1 MHLQVPWTINHGP
14 WTNNNMNEAEKDPQR
29 HIIIKGARVH
39 NLKNMDVAIPKNKL
53 VVVTGMSGSG
63 KSSLAFDTLYA
74 EGQRRYVESLSSYA
88 RQFLGRM
95 NKPDVDYI
103 KGIAPAIAIE
113 QKVITSNPRSTVGTS
128 TEIYDYLK
136 LLFSRIGKTISPVS
150 GGIVKKDSVTDVINF
165 IMTLPDE
172 TQVTVLCPL
181 YPHNNRSLKE
191 ELAVLMQK
199 GFVRVEFKGKLS
211 KIESLLEDMSI
222 VDDGS
227 WLVEELKVEGEKPKA
242 ESKKVKGKSA
252 KKKAESEETEVQLG
266 TNGLQ
271 LTTYNSQQ
279 TVRIVIDRIS
289 KNEEDE
295 TLSRLGDSI
304 QTAFFEGKGDCYV
317 RFTQPDP
324 DNEQERFFCDRF
336 ELDGIRFEEPTPN
349 FFSFNNPY
357 GACKRCEGY
366 GKVIGI
372 DADLVIPDKSKS
384 VYEGAIAPWRG
395 EKMREWND
403 KLIKNALK
411 FDFPIHRQYNQLTE
425 KQQQLLWT
433 GNSYFQG
440 LDAFFKE
447 IEEQTYKIQY
457 RVMLSRYRGKTTC
470 PDCKGSRLRQD
481 ASYVKINGKSITDV
495 VLMPLDKALEFFK
508 NIELNETDAKV
519 GKRLLMEITNRLLF
533 LNDVGLRYLTL
544 NRLSNTLSGGESQR
558 INLATSLGSSLVGS
572 IYVLDEP
579 SIGLHPRDTQRL
591 ISVLKSLRDVGNTV
605 LVVEHEEEIMKA
617 ADHIID
623 IGPEAGTHGGNLMFS
638 GTYDE
643 IIKDDNSL
651 TGRYLSGKEKIAIP
665 TSRRKWNDFIEIKGA
680 RENNLKHVNAK
691 FPLGVLTVVTGVSGS
706 GKTSLVKRVLAPVLQ
721 KTLGSYNGEQ
731 TGSFDSIE
739 GDYQKIEQVE
749 LVDQNPIGRSSR
761 SNPVTY
767 VKAWDEIR
775 NLFAEQPISKAAGLK
790 PSAFYFNVEGG
801 RCDVCQGEGEV
812 KIEMQFMADIFLTC
826 EACGGK
832 RFKQHILDVTYHDKN
847 VSEVLGMTI
856 EEALEFF
863 NKEAKIITKIKP
875 LMDVGLGYVQLGQ
888 SSNTLSGGEAQR
900 IKLASFLVKGNNT
913 HKTLFIFDEPTT
925 GLHFADIKK
934 LLKSFDALLDQG
946 NTIIVIEHNM
956 DVIKCADWVIDI
968 GPEGGDYGG
977 KVVFEGLPENLI
989 KEKDSYTGKFL
1000 KERF

>member
-1 MHLQVPWTINHGP
+1 MIE
-14 WTNNNMNEAEKDPQR
+14 EAEKDPKK

-53 VVVTGMSGSG
+53 VVITGMSGSG

-150 GGIVKKDSVTDVINF
+150 GGLVKRDSVTDVINF
-165 IMTLPDE
+165 ITSLPDE
-172 TQVTVLCPL
+172 TPVTILCPL
-181 YPHNNRSLKE
+181 HPHNNRSIKE

-199 GFVRVEFKGKLS
+199 GFVRVEFNGLIS
-211 KIESLLEDMSI
+211 RIETLLEDESI
-222 VDDGS
+222 GGASMVAD
-227 WLVEELKVEGEKPKA
+227 EEAAPAK
-242 ESKKVKGKSA
+242 SKKTKS
-252 KKKAESEETEVQLG
+252 KKSDEVESALPAV
-266 TNGLQ
+266 
-271 LTTYNSQQ
+271 SV
-279 TVRIVIDRIS
+279 VRIVIDRIT

-295 TLSRLGDSI
+295 TISRLADSI

-317 RFTQPDP
+317 RYRQSEEASTEEAASE
-324 DNEQERFFCDRF
+324 NGETERFFCDRF
-336 ELDGIRFEEPTPN
+336 ELDNIRFEEPTPN

-366 GKVIGI
+366 GKIIGI
-372 DADLVIPDKSKS
+372 DEDLVIPDKSKTI
-384 VYEGAIAPWRG
+384 YEGAIAPWRG

-403 KLIKNALK
+403 VLVKNSLK

-425 KQQQLLWT
+425 AQQRLLWT
-433 GNSYFQG
+433 GNQYFRG

-447 IEEQTYKIQY
+447 MEEQTYKIQY
-457 RVMLSRYRGKTTC
+457 RVLLSRYRGKTTC
-470 PDCKGSRLRQD
+470 PECKGSRLRKD
-481 ASYVKINGKSITDV
+481 ASYVKIDGMSITDV
-495 VLMPLDKALEFFK
+495 VLMPLDGALDFFSK
-508 NIELNETDAKV
+508 LKLNETDLKI
-519 GKRLLMEITNRLLF
+519 GKRLLLEITNRLSF
-533 LNDVGLRYLTL
+533 LNDVGLAYLTL

-591 ISVLKSLRDVGNTV
+591 ITVLKSLRDVGNTV

-623 IGPEAGTHGGNLMFS
+623 IGPEAGTHGGNLIFT
-638 GTYDE
+638 GTYDQ
-643 IIKDDNSL
+643 IIIDNESL
-651 TGRYLSGKEKIAIP
+651 TGKYLSGREEIAVP
-665 TSRRKWNDFIEIKGA
+665 TSRRKWSDFIEIKGA
-680 RENNLKHVNAK
+680 RENNLRHVDAK

-706 GKTSLVKRVLAPVLQ
+706 GKTSLVKRVLAPALQ
-721 KTLGSYNGEQ
+721 KTLGNYSGDQ
-731 TGSFDSIE
+731 SGAFDSIE
-739 GDYQKIEQVE
+739 GDYAKIEQVE
-749 LVDQNPIGRSSR
+749 MVDQNPIGRSSR

-775 NLFAEQPISKAAGLK
+775 NLFAALPAAKAAGLK
-790 PSAFYFNVEGG
+790 PSAFSFNVEGG

-832 RFKQHILDVTYHDKN
+832 RFKQHILDITYNDKN
-847 VSEVLGMTI
+847 VSEVLELTI
-856 EEALEFF
+856 DEALEFF
-863 NKEAKIITKIKP
+863 TKEAKILAKIKP
-875 LMDVGLGYVQLGQ
+875 LVDVGLGYVQLGQ

-900 IKLASFLVKGNNT
+900 IKLASFLVKGNNI

-934 LLKSFDALLDQG
+934 LLKSFDALLEHG

-968 GPEGGDYGG
+968 GPEGGDRGG
-977 KVVFEGLPENLI
+977 KVVFEGVPEDLI
-989 KEKDSYTGKFL
+989 KVADSYTGKFL
-1000 KERF
+1000 NERF